1 MKKTILSLSLAVVLV
16 ACGGSSTPAAAP
28 VKDTTAPKADTTAAP
43 IKGGAKTEA
52 QVKQFIMGSASTKP
66 RPKRSRRSGIKKLKI
81 LQKNL
86 TILKN
91 L

>member
-1 MKKTILSLSLAVVLV
+1 
-16 ACGGSSTPAAAP
+16 
-28 VKDTTAPKADTTAAP
+28 
-43 IKGGAKTEA
+43 
-52 QVKQFIMGSASTKP
+52 MGSASTKP

>member
-1 MKKTILSLSLAVVLV
+1 
-16 ACGGSSTPAAAP
+16 
-28 VKDTTAPKADTTAAP
+28 
-43 IKGGAKTEA
+43 
-52 QVKQFIMGSASTKP
+52 MGSAATKP